1 MRTCSVPARQQG
13 FTFVAVLGAMLLL
26 ALATERVT
34 FVVSHVAQR
43 QREEDLLRIGT
54 AYADAVRSYY
64 LASPGTE
71 KRWPAS
77 LADLTDDRRFV
88 QVRRHLRE
96 PYQDP
101 LTRGD
106 WLLLR
111 APDGGIAG
119 VYSRSPRQP
128 IRSVPLQS
136 GDIELPAARQYSDW
150 KFAHRLPPADASL
163 PAKATP

>member
-1 MRTCSVPARQQG
+1 MQTCRARRRQEG
-13 FTFVAVLGAMLLL
+13 FTLLAVLGAMLLL

-34 FVVSHVAQR
+34 FVASQAAQR

-54 AYADAVRSYY
+54 AYADAVRAYY
-64 LASPGTE
+64 LASPGAE

-77 LADLTDDRRFV
+77 LTDLTGDRRFV

-96 PYQDP
+96 PYPDP

-119 VYSRSPRQP
+119 VYSSSTQRP
-128 IRSVPLQS
+128 IRSTALQT
-136 GDIELPAARQYSDW
+136 GDIELPAAGQYSDW
-150 KFAHRLPPADASL
+150 KFAHRLPAVAAPMPAS
-163 PAKATP
+163 ATP

>member
-1 MRTCSVPARQQG
+1 MRTCSVPVRQQG
-13 FTFVAVLGAMLLL
+13 FTLVAVLGAMLLV

-34 FVVSHVAQR
+34 FVASEAARR
-43 QREEDLLRIGT
+43 QREEDLLRMGT

-64 LASPGTE
+64 LASPGAE
-71 KRWPAS
+71 KRWPTS

-96 PYQDP
+96 PYPDP
-101 LTRGD
+101 MTRGD

-119 VYSRSPRQP
+119 VYSGSAQRP
-128 IRSVPLQS
+128 IRSAPLQS
-136 GDIELPAARQYSDW
+136 GDIELPPARQYADW
-150 KFAHRLPPADASL
+150 KFAHRLPPADGPM
-163 PAKATP
+163 PAKAAP